1 MTQLLNKI
9 LIIIIIVMLIV
20 LYIYIII
27 NNTNNTD
34 KFVNNTNNDNDTYT
48 DNDNDND
55 NDNYTDTDTDI
66 NINNNTDT
74 NFDNSIQT
82 LEKKSN
88 ITSVK
93 TISTLLQEQL
103 ALKLNISYRRLTNIK
118 YTGNLDNKILNISF
132 TILDTNLT
140 EIKNGEQNTQTVVN
154 KANNLF
160 NTNKF
165 IVNINGVNINL
176 HKINNRNNKNNTNN
190 NVNDNNILNKGINF
204 NNSGLQDISTY
215 VNNKY
220 ISAPN
225 DKKLTQF
232 YELKYDTK
240 FKLNPVLST

>member
-9 LIIIIIVMLIV
+9 LILIILVILIV

-27 NNTNNTD
+27 NNTDNTD
-34 KFVNNTNNDNDTYT
+34 KFVNNT
-48 DNDNDND
+48 
-55 NDNYTDTDTDI
+55 DTDI
-66 NINNNTDT
+66 
-74 NFDNSIQT
+74 DNSIQK
-82 LEKKSN
+82 LEETSN
-88 ITSVK
+88 TTSAK

-132 TILDTNLT
+132 TILDTNLNEMT
-140 EIKNGEQNTQTVVN
+140 NGEQNTQTVVN
-154 KANNLF
+154 NANNLF
-160 NTNKF
+160 NTNNF

-176 HKINNRNNKNNTNN
+176 HKINNKNNTNN
-190 NVNDNNILNKGINF
+190 NVNDNVNDNNGIDKSIYF

-215 VNNKY
+215 ANNKY

-225 DKKLTQF
+225 DKTLTQF